1 MAILCLKIN
10 LRGLFFTL
18 KTEFKAAFSRENKP
32 VAAQDTIWRRRDD
45 RLASITRRHLGS
57 GA

>member
-32 VAAQDTIWRRRDD
+32 IAAQDPVWRRRDD
-45 RLASITRRHLGS
+45 RLAGVTRRHI
-57 GA
+57 